1 MEDVVNAVKEAVS
14 EQVRDDLET
23 DLPLSG
29 SGSIDYDYQV
39 VDIDTIIKLFYDSLD
54 EIEIE
59 LSDNLIEPNLNK
71 DV

>member
-1 MEDVVNAVKEAVS
+1 MIS
-14 EQVRDDLET
+14 T
-23 DLPLSG
+23 
-29 SGSIDYDYQV
+29 
-39 VDIDTIIKLFYDSLD
+39 IDTIIKLFYDSLD